1 MVECGVIVLAGGRSS
16 RMGADKAQVRVN
28 GVRLVDALL
37 ASLPAEMPRVVV
49 SPFDLGF
56 ETVSEAPPF
65 GGPVAGIA
73 AGAKALATP
82 LIAVLA
88 VDAPESVRLV
98 PQLIEAVTTPGG
110 SGALPDVAVVMD
122 DEGHLQ
128 PLCGV
133 WRAASLST
141 ALEAVNP
148 RDAAAKALLR
158 AAGSVV
164 TVRGDGSERDYDTP
178 QQLAELGEIELR

>member
-1 MVECGVIVLAGGRSS
+1 MKCGVIVLAGGRSS

-37 ASLPAEMPRVVV
+37 SSLPADMPHVVV

-56 ETVSEAPPF
+56 ETVSEDPPF

-82 LIAVLA
+82 LVAVLA
-88 VDAPESVRLV
+88 VDAPGSARLV
-98 PQLIEAVTTPGG
+98 PKLIDAVTAPSDAGTM
-110 SGALPDVAVVMD
+110 PDVAVIVD
-122 DEGHLQ
+122 DDGCVQ

-133 WRAASLST
+133 WQAASLST
-141 ALEAVNP
+141 ALEAVDP
-148 RDAAAKALLR
+148 RDASAKALLR
-158 AAGSVV
+158 AAKNVV

-178 QQLAELGEIELR
+178 EQLAELGDIEL

>member
-1 MVECGVIVLAGGRSS
+1 MECGVIVLAGGRSS

-37 ASLPAEMPRVVV
+37 AGLPAGMPYVVV

-56 ETVSEAPPF
+56 ETVSEDPPF

-73 AGAKALATP
+73 AGSRALATP

-88 VDAPESVRLV
+88 VDAPQSAQLV
-98 PQLIEAVTTPGG
+98 PQLVDAVLTPTDAG
-110 SGALPDVAVVMD
+110 SLPDVAVVED

-133 WRAASLST
+133 WRAASLSN

-178 QQLAELGEIELR
+178 EQLAELGEIEL

>member
-1 MVECGVIVLAGGRSS
+1 MECGVIVLAGGRSS

-37 ASLPAEMPRVVV
+37 ASLPAGMPHVVV

-56 ETVSEAPPF
+56 RTVSEDPPF

-73 AGAKALATP
+73 AGAQALTTP

-88 VDAPESVRLV
+88 VDAPASARLV
-98 PQLIEAVTTPGG
+98 PKLIDAVTTPTDAGT
-110 SGALPDVAVVMD
+110 LPDVAVVED
-122 DEGHLQ
+122 DEGFVQ

-133 WRAASLST
+133 WQAASLSS
-141 ALEAVNP
+141 ALQAVDS

-158 AAGSVV
+158 AAKNVV
-164 TVRGDGSERDYDTP
+164 TVRGDGAERDYDTP
-178 QQLAELGEIELR
+178 EQLAELGDIQL